1 MKAYERTWSDIVQEF
16 GSDSEQGLST
26 QQVKAQRLA
35 HGPNRI
41 PEKKVKGW
49 LWVFI
54 EQFKDPL
61 IYLLVAA
68 AVIIFFVSPHRFD
81 AFIITGILTF
91 NAFVGTWQEGRTRVI
106 MRSLRSF
113 SKTTT
118 IVLRNGQKDLVD
130 DDDLVPGDII
140 LLQEGQ
146 RIPADAR
153 IIESNNLLIDEAVLT
168 GESQGVRKHAH
179 ELSLGELKSEKL
191 QKNFARADSSRDE
204 GAQNDLSQSDRPL
217 NDLSGGE
224 ETLGERS
231 SNELSLGDQ
240 INMLFKG
247 TLVRAGTG
255 KAVVVATGSQTV
267 IGTMQSAAEEAETDM
282 PLKRELTRLSHWLLV
297 FVLITC
303 IFIFV
308 VGLLLGNPLK
318 ELLVMTV
325 ALFICVVPEGLPV
338 VLTLALVNGVYRMAR
353 EGVLV
358 KRMQAVEGLGRT
370 DVIVIDKTGTL
381 TRNEMMVT
389 RVLTAEHDVR
399 VEGEGYHVT
408 GKLFEK
414 GNIFVM
420 QERDQAHARDRNQG
434 FSLSVSTQENQAKS
448 HNQGSSQEGFQDRD
462 VLYDAHVLQQIAI
475 ASSLLNSSEISYD
488 AKQDT
493 FTVKGDPT
501 EAAMAVFAQKVGM
514 HKEALLKDYRKV
526 YEVPFDP
533 ALRYH
538 AGFYDHQGKGI
549 CFVVG
554 SFEVI
559 VQGTE
564 RTRGQRLY
572 DQLLGEGLRVL
583 AVATREFPLSAQEFE
598 DPYKYYCALA
608 TTDLTF
614 LGVVGITDALR
625 PEVVEV
631 VKRARE
637 AGLQV
642 IMATGDHAATALS
655 VAKQVGIFK
664 EGDMMLDGVAFRSL
678 LARKAV
684 VPVDAVTVYARVD
697 PMDKVKIVSLFH
709 AKKKLVAMTGD
720 GVNDVPSIMASDL
733 GIAMGG
739 IGTEVAKEAADM
751 VLLNDSFASI
761 IQAIEQGRHIFYTLR
776 RVVLYFFVTNVGEI
790 FMILFALLG
799 QLPLPITAAQIL
811 WLNLITDGF
820 LDMALSTEPK
830 EEALLLQPGWLE
842 RKKRLIDTKLLISVA
857 IIAVPMGIMAMGVFM
872 LYYRH
877 DIKLARTMTLVTM
890 AMAQWFNAWN
900 CRSETRSLFS
910 LSFFSNRWLLVATSF
925 VLFLQLA
932 LIYVPFMQIIFDTVP
947 LSLAQWGLVVVVSAP
962 IIAIDEL
969 RKWFVRRA
977 ERRLV

>member
-1 MKAYERTWSDIVQEF
+1 MNVYQRTWNEVVHEL

-26 QQVKAQRLA
+26 QQVKERRSAYGSNAL
-35 HGPNRI
+35 
-41 PEKKVKGW
+41 PEKKTKGW

-61 IYLLVAA
+61 IYILVVAA
-68 AVIIFFVSPHRFD
+68 IIIFFVSEHSFD

-91 NAFVGTWQEGRTRVI
+91 NALIGTWQEGRTRSI

-113 SKTTT
+113 AKTTT
-118 IVLRNGQKDLVD
+118 IVLRNGQKDLID
-130 DDDLVPGDII
+130 DHDLVPGDII

-153 IIESNNLLIDEAVLT
+153 MIESNNLLVDEAVLT

-179 ELSLGELKSEKL
+179 ELSGEHPLGEY
-191 QKNFARADSSRDE
+191 
-204 GAQNDLSQSDRPL
+204 PL
-217 NDLSGGE
+217 G
-224 ETLGERS
+224 
-231 SNELSLGDQ
+231 ELSLGDQ

-247 TLVRAGTG
+247 TLVLAGTG
-255 KAVVVATGSQTV
+255 KAVVVATGAKTI
-267 IGTMQSAAEEAETDM
+267 IGTMHGAVEETETDM

-303 IFIFV
+303 AFIFV
-308 VGLLLGNPLK
+308 VGFLLGNPFR

-353 EGVLV
+353 QGVLV

-389 RVLTAEHDVR
+389 RVLTADRDLQVS
-399 VEGEGYHVT
+399 GEGYHAKGALSEH
-408 GKLFEK
+408 GKTFTL
-414 GNIFVM
+414 
-420 QERDQAHARDRNQG
+420 
-434 FSLSVSTQENQAKS
+434 QEN
-448 HNQGSSQEGFQDRD
+448 NQEYNQKGDQKHAYS
-462 VLYDAHVLQQIAI
+462 VHQIAV

-488 AKQDT
+488 EKQKT

-514 HKEALLKDYRKV
+514 HKEELLADYRKL
-526 YEVPFDP
+526 YELPFDP

-538 AGFYDHQGKGI
+538 AGFYEHQGKGI

-559 VQGTE
+559 MQGE
-564 RTRGQRLY
+564 AHKQAHQYYDRL
-572 DQLLGEGLRVL
+572 LSEGLRVL
-583 AVATREFPLSAQEFE
+583 AVATREFPLPATGLE
-598 DPYKYYCALA
+598 DPFAFYKDLA
-608 TTDLTF
+608 SRELTF
-614 LGVVGITDALR
+614 LGVVGIADAIR
-625 PEVVEV
+625 PEVAEV
-631 VKRARE
+631 VRRARE
-637 AGLQV
+637 AGIHV
-642 IMATGDHAATALS
+642 VMATGDHVATALS

-664 EGDMMLDGVAFRSL
+664 EGDATLDGAKFRSL
-678 LARKAV
+678 SADKAAAL
-684 VPVDAVTVYARVD
+684 VDTVTVYARVD

-739 IGTEVAKEAADM
+739 IGTEVAKEAADI
-751 VLLNDSFASI
+751 VLLNDSFESI
-761 IQAIEQGRHIFYTLR
+761 INAIEQGRHIFYTLR

-820 LDMALSTEPK
+820 LDMALTTEPK
-830 EEALLLQPGWLE
+830 EEALLLQRGWLE
-842 RKKRLIDTKLLISVA
+842 KKKRLIDVKLLISVA
-857 IIAVPMGIMAMGVFM
+857 ALAVPMGLMAMGVFM
-872 LYYRH
+872 FYYRQ

-900 CRSETRSLFS
+900 CRSETKSLFS
-910 LSFFSNRWLLVATSF
+910 ISFFSNRWLLIATSF

-947 LSLAQWGLVVVVSAP
+947 LSLTQWGLVVVVSAP
-962 IIAIDEL
+962 IILIDET